1 MKPKLILATTLI
13 TLALLVPMVNAAP
26 FWSDE
31 WFIEHAENYV
41 NTEYTDLGELD
52 YDGEVISGWEMS
64 FRPFVQPNKKVEL
77 NAEYEDDSFY
87 DLGTVTWNG
96 LVFWYGGCD
105 TTTYIDTKPTQRII
119 YNQDSV
125 YLDLDIPTFWDGKQ
139 YRSYD
144 PICYRNN
151 GSEPIEIHFT
161 LFGYDKTYTVNP
173 GHLLSIYTPHNTYF

>member
-1 MKPKLILATTLI
+1 MKPKLILAITLI
-13 TLALLVPMVNAAP
+13 TLAMLVPMVSAAP

-31 WFIEHAENYV
+31 WFIEHATEYV
-41 NTEYTDLGELD
+41 TEEYTDHPDLVYVGD
-52 YDGEVISGWEMS
+52 VVSNWDMS
-64 FRPFVQPNKKVEL
+64 FRPFVQPHKEVDL
-77 NAEYEDDSFY
+77 YAEYEDESFY

-96 LVFWYGGCD
+96 NVFWYGGCYTLEYVD
-105 TTTYIDTKPTQRII
+105 QKPTQRII

-139 YRSYD
+139 YRAYE
-144 PICYRNN
+144 PINYRNN
-151 GSEPIEIHFT
+151 GSEPMTVHFT

>member
-1 MKPKLILATTLI
+1 MNKTKLILATVL
-13 TLALLVPMVNAAP
+13 TLAMLVPLVNAAP

-52 YDGEVISGWEMS
+52 YEGEVVSGWES
-64 FRPFVQPNKKVEL
+64 SWRPYVSPHKMVEL
-77 NAEYEDDSFY
+77 NAEYEDDSFH

-96 LVFWYGGCD
+96 LVFWYGGAR

-119 YNQDSV
+119 YNQDSI